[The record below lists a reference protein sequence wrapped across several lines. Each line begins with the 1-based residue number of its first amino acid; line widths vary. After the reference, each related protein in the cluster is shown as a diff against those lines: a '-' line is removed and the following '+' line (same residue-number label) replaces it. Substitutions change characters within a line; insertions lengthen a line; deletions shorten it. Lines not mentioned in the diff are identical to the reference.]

1 MRRKIE
7 NLKPNTPVELTFL
20 DHCSHDG
27 GWIRLAFIK
36 HLKLSEIKLI
46 GYYVHSNK
54 DSHFFAMGY
63 CPREGD
69 YGPLFQIL
77 KTAVTRWRKV

>member
-54 DSHFFAMGY
+54 DFTSLRWVIV
-63 CPREGD
+63 REKAITGHSFR
-69 YGPLFQIL
+69 YSKLL
-77 KTAVTRWRKV
+77 